1 MKYVSV
7 PVSVLLFITANINE
21 LLPLFSLTMH
31 RIQSGD
37 GHQGHPSQIV
47 GSGSWI
53 SLINHFQGYT
63 VYDAH
68 IMYTHNS

>member
-37 GHQGHPSQIV
+37 GSQAILARLLV
-47 GSGSWI
+47 KGSWN

-63 VYDAH
+63 AP
-68 IMYTHNS
+68 

>member
-1 MKYVSV
+1 MKYMSV
-7 PVSVLLFITANINE
+7 PVSVLLFITAIDYE

-47 GSGSWI
+47 GEGVMVQS
-53 SLINHFQGYT
+53 Y
-63 VYDAH
+63 
-68 IMYTHNS
+68 